1 MKVQADQVAAFRLA
15 RHHFVGPANLSAV
28 CENVCGIQAQVMSA
42 AQVAL
47 WARMHQLKRDDI
59 QVALWRDRALV
70 RTSCMRQT
78 LHLLTAKDF
87 PMYIAALRRSRV
99 GAIWRIMSKFGVTQR
114 EADALNDDVVEAL
127 AAGPLTKRQLT
138 GHIAPKVGKHV
149 QAWMERFWNVFRL
162 AVVEGLICYG
172 PVDGQQDTMVRVDH
186 WLPKQ
191 KRISEQDA
199 QQLLLRRYL
208 RAYGPA
214 TLQDFARWAGFPMPE
229 AKAAW
234 TLFQDELCEV
244 DVEGQKGFVLRED
257 LGILKNSASGGH
269 ILRLAPS
276 FDPYL
281 LGHVNKNH
289 LLDPVHYKRVYRS
302 SAWISP
308 VVLLNGRV
316 AGIWSSQRRG
326 KQVLLEIEP
335 LANFS
340 KSMKALLAVEAASLG
355 EFLSLSPVVNFKS
368 EPTRRVV
375 D

>member
-1 MKVQADQVAAFRLA
+1 
-15 RHHFVGPANLSAV
+15 
-28 CENVCGIQAQVMSA
+28 MSA
-42 AQVAL
+42 AYIAL
-47 WARMHQLKRDDI
+47 WARIHQLKQADI
-59 QVALWRDRALV
+59 DAALWKSRTLV

-127 AAGPLTKRQLT
+127 AAGPLTKQQLT
-138 GHIAPKVGKHV
+138 RHIAPKVGTHI
-149 QAWMERFWNVFRL
+149 QAWMARFWNVFRL
-162 AVVEGLICYG
+162 AVVEGLVCYG
-172 PVDGQQDTMVRVDH
+172 PEEDGQATLVRVDR

-191 KRISEQDA
+191 KRVSDQDA
-199 QQLLLRRYL
+199 QELLLRRYL
-208 RAYGPA
+208 RSYGPA
-214 TLQDFARWAGFPMPE
+214 TLQDFARWTGFPMPE

-244 DVEGQKGFVLRED
+244 DVEGQKGFILRED
-257 LGILKNSASGGH
+257 LTILNNTLPGEH

-276 FDPYL
+276 FDPYM

-289 LLDPVHYKRVYRS
+289 LLDPAHYKKVYRNA
-302 SAWISP
+302 AWISP

-316 AGIWSSQRRG
+316 AGIWSSRRRG
-326 KQVLLEIEP
+326 KQLLLEIEP
-335 LANFS
+335 LAKFS
-340 KSMKALLAVEAASLG
+340 KSMKAQLAVEAASLG
-355 EFLSLSPVVNFKS
+355 EFLSLSPVVDFKS
-368 EPTRRVV
+368 EPTRLVV

>member
-1 MKVQADQVAAFRLA
+1 
-15 RHHFVGPANLSAV
+15 
-28 CENVCGIQAQVMSA
+28 MSA
-42 AQVAL
+42 AHIAL
-47 WARMHQLKRDDI
+47 WARMHQLKTEDI
-59 QVALWRDRALV
+59 HAALWEDRSLV

-78 LHLLTAKDF
+78 LHLLTAQDF
-87 PMYIAALRRSRV
+87 PIYIAALRRSRV

-114 EADALNDDVVEAL
+114 KADALNDDVVEAL
-127 AAGPLTKRQLT
+127 AAGPLTKQQLT
-138 GHIAPKVGKHV
+138 RHIAPKVGKHV

-172 PVDGQQDTMVRVDH
+172 PQAGQQDTMVRVDH

-214 TLQDFARWAGFPMPE
+214 TLQDFARWTGFPLPE

-234 TLFQDELCEV
+234 TLLQDELCEV
-244 DVEGQKGFVLRED
+244 DVEGQKGFILRED
-257 LGILKNSASGGH
+257 LTILNNTLPGEH

-276 FDPYL
+276 FDPYM

-289 LLDPVHYKRVYRS
+289 LLDPAHYKKVYRNA
-302 SAWISP
+302 AWISP

-316 AGIWSSQRRG
+316 AGIWSSRRRG
-326 KQVLLEIEP
+326 KQLLLEIEP
-335 LANFS
+335 LAKFS
-340 KSMKALLAVEAASLG
+340 KSMKAQLAVEAASLG
-355 EFLSLSPVVNFKS
+355 EFLSLSPVVDFKS
-368 EPTRRVV
+368 EPTRLVV

>member
-1 MKVQADQVAAFRLA
+1 MKVQADKVAAFRLA
-15 RHHFVGPANLSAV
+15 RHHFIGPAELTTV

-42 AQVAL
+42 AHIAL

-59 QVALWRDRALV
+59 RAALWRDRALV

-87 PMYIAALRRSRV
+87 PIYIAALRRSRV
-99 GAIWRIMSKFGVTQR
+99 AAISRIMSKFGVTQR

-127 AAGPLTKRQLT
+127 GAGPLTKQQLT
-138 GHIAPKVGKHV
+138 RHIAPRVGKHV

-172 PVDGQQDTMVRVDH
+172 PQAGQQDTMVRVDQ

-191 KRISEQDA
+191 KRVSEQDA

-214 TLQDFARWAGFPMPE
+214 TLHDFARWTGFSMPE

-234 TLFQDELCEV
+234 MLFHGELCEV
-244 DVEGQKGFVLRED
+244 DVEGQKAHVLKED
-257 LGILKNSASGGH
+257 LDILKDRDSSGY

-276 FDPYL
+276 FDPYM

-289 LLDPVHYKRVYRS
+289 LLDPAHYKRVYRNA
-302 SAWISP
+302 AWISP

-316 AGIWSSQRRG
+316 AGIWSSQRQG
-326 KQVLLEIEP
+326 KQLLLEIEP
-335 LANFS
+335 LAKFS
-340 KSMKALLAVEAASLG
+340 KSMMAKLEEEAASLG
-355 EFLSLSPVVNFKS
+355 EFLNLSPVIKLK
-368 EPTRRVV
+368 T
-375 D
+375 